1 MGVVD
6 GSIHWNGQNN
16 FFDFIQFSAEKAGM
30 TREEYIAT
38 YGFPHKTES
47 VEIEEN
53 KKKPGPDPY
62 HRGLDDEEV
71 DDKEAQI
78 KKQAK
83 MDDDDPDAYKE
94 MPGDKEA
101 REKGE
106 VKTSKATKAYSKL
119 YGEDLDEGVMGDLHQ
134 MANEIGDED
143 KFVKAFF
150 KEYGDKVKKS
160 KDSEEWVRSLYKDT
174 IQESLNEI
182 SNKNAEKYSQPLRK
196 LKNPKKIRNIAAG
209 RGKYDDMLVW
219 LSHNAKNLDYHLD
232 GQGQLHVNGEDY
244 EMVRTELGESIVSE
258 GQVLLFDELN
268 DDFEALSTKISN
280 LADRAVDPN
289 WKKAL
294 DKMYKQLDR
303 LIDIAANQ
311 DNRLGAIDTNESVS
325 EVNHTGSE
333 ASDKMAFSQLE
344 RIIDYATM
352 IRDRMAAGKGLDAWM
367 YGKVIK
373 AEDYLN
379 TLYDVID
386 GDDGVVETQKMNK
399 KDWKKIKPFNKH
411 ITKDGEK
418 FVMSYD
424 DRIGTFLE
432 PVEIVDEAKGFAF
445 PNSFEVK
452 KTISYVSWGVDSDK
466 LFKGTYV
473 KDRILSDQAK
483 GEAVYINKKAKAE
496 ITLDQ
501 DDFTNFERLGN
512 IVESVNEARLDNKLK
527 KELDSEYKDDSELS
541 KHPEKKDAFFK
552 LLMKYAPTKKYGLL
566 KKEVAKLFG
575 FDNLEPG
582 SNDGEML
589 EYFYMI
595 VIDHLGLN
603 AYESVDEKK
612 VWTLL
617 NPEKGYVRKIAVND
631 YTKRPEQAAKW
642 KDIKSATKA
651 GKEFTKYHGVDVVV
665 QAIDESVNENL
676 EFISYKDFLDNVKR
690 YKKGDIIQPMLIS
703 SFNRL
708 RSSDQ
713 KKAQKILNKALD
725 ESVNE
730 EFPGKGEIVKAKDL
744 DYDMLDYFDRM
755 NIKLLINTKSKK
767 NIKGSVGKM
776 FNDLVFNGDD
786 IDKKDIV
793 SVKILETS
801 ESVNEA
807 DDEEQKSTD
816 RGPLDDDKIETAL
829 KKKAKDTGVP
839 IGIIRAV
846 MRRGLAAWKSG
857 HRPGANQQQW
867 GYARVNAFLTKGEGT
882 WGKADKDLAKEVR
895 DGGHDKKLKK
905 A

>member
-16 FFDFIQFSAEKAGM
+16 FFDFIQFAAEKAGM
-30 TREEYIAT
+30 SREEYIAT

-182 SNKNAEKYSQPLRK
+182 SNKNAEKYSKPLRK

-244 EMVRTELGESIVSE
+244 EMVRTELNEKKSWA
-258 GQVLLFDELN
+258 LLNPEKGFVRKIAVN
-268 DDFEALSTKISN
+268 DYTKRPEQAAKWKDIKS
-280 LADRAVDPN
+280 ATKAGKEFTKYHGVDVMVQ
-289 WKKAL
+289 AM
-294 DKMYKQLDR
+294 D
-303 LIDIAANQ
+303 
-311 DNRLGAIDTNESVS
+311 ESVS

-432 PVEIVDEAKGFAF
+432 PVEIVDEA
-445 PNSFEVK
+445 
-452 KTISYVSWGVDSDK
+452 
-466 LFKGTYV
+466 
-473 KDRILSDQAK
+473 
-483 GEAVYINKKAKAE
+483 
-496 ITLDQ
+496 
-501 DDFTNFERLGN
+501 
-512 IVESVNEARLDNKLK
+512 
-527 KELDSEYKDDSELS
+527 
-541 KHPEKKDAFFK
+541 FK
-552 LLMKYAPTKKYGLL
+552 LG
-566 KKEVAKLFG
+566 
-575 FDNLEPG
+575 
-582 SNDGEML
+582 
-589 EYFYMI
+589 
-595 VIDHLGLN
+595 
-603 AYESVDEKK
+603 
-612 VWTLL
+612 
-617 NPEKGYVRKIAVND
+617 
-631 YTKRPEQAAKW
+631 
-642 KDIKSATKA
+642 
-651 GKEFTKYHGVDVVV
+651 
-665 QAIDESVNENL
+665 
-676 EFISYKDFLDNVKR
+676 
-690 YKKGDIIQPMLIS
+690 
-703 SFNRL
+703 
-708 RSSDQ
+708 
-713 KKAQKILNKALD
+713 
-725 ESVNE
+725 
-730 EFPGKGEIVKAKDL
+730 
-744 DYDMLDYFDRM
+744 
-755 NIKLLINTKSKK
+755 KK
-767 NIKGSVGKM
+767 NQYTI
-776 FNDLVFNGDD
+776 DD
-786 IDKKDIV
+786 V
-793 SVKILETS
+793 NVAYGFWGTLETS
-801 ESVNEA
+801 GFKSREIEDCMHSAMAWLTENYRFSDAGALYYLNAKAGRWIADQVIEQKGRKDVVDVLEDYATDAEWKKWSKEYNKYAQEEMMSEAKRGDIHKAAKKGSYPATVVVISSGMVVKQELVKTPAAVPAVFNELQKEYPNSVISVESKTGEVLFSESVVTEA